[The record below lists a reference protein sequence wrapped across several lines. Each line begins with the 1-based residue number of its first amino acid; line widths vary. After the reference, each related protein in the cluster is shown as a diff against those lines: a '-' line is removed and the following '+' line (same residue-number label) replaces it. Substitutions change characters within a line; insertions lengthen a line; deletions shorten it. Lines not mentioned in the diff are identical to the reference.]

1 MSNFFSYKSKIEI
14 PAYKVPPE
22 VTEKF
27 IQNLQTYLSNGS
39 GEASERDGSSIS
51 FAINPASRAGRF
63 SGIGSGEINVTIQQE
78 WLLIIEYRLSYL
90 FPLFAIFM
98 LNLFLF
104 GLSYLNPKIELIELF
119 QTLMRVALLMN
130 VISIFL
136 TIRDFPNEI
145 IEIWNETRNSTRLP
159 KL

>member
-14 PAYKVPPE
+14 PAYHVPPE

-27 IQNLQTYLSNGS
+27 VKNLQTYLSNGS
-39 GEASERDGSSIS
+39 GEASERDGRNIS

-63 SGIGSGEINVTIQQE
+63 AGIGSGEISVTIQQE
-78 WLLIIEYRLSYL
+78 WLLIVEYRLSYL
-90 FPLFAIFM
+90 FPFLAILA

-104 GLSYLNPKIELIELF
+104 GLSYFNLATEFIELF
-119 QTLMRVALLMN
+119 QTLMKAVLLIN
-130 VISIFL
+130 IISIFL

-145 IEIWNETRNSTRLP
+145 IEIWNETKNSLRLP
-159 KL
+159 KP